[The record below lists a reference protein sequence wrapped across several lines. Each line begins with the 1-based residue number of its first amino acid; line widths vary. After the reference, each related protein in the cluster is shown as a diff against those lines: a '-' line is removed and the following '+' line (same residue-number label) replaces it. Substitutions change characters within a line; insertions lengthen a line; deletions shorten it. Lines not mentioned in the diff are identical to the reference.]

1 MSAIIVVDITVH
13 DAEKYAEYVKQVPAL
28 IERHRGKYLVREGEV
43 DVIEGSWQPQRLVIL
58 EFPSVSLA
66 QAFLGDPDYQPVA
79 EIRHAAASTNLI
91 LVEGT

>member
-13 DAEKYAEYVKQVPAL
+13 DAEKYAEYVKQVPVL
-28 IERHRGKYLVREGEV
+28 IERHQGKYLVRGGEV
-43 DVIEGSWQPQRLVIL
+43 EVIEGSWEPQRLVIL
-58 EFPSVSLA
+58 EFPSASLA